1 MYIVDSSIGRF
12 MADSTEELDSL
23 LVRIDSK
30 SLNWY
35 RIYCKGNC
43 VYNSDDELPPLPE
56 LGDEHLEAFIVVDD
70 FGRKRNPPRLKKW
83 QRDGIEYREN
93 QERRRCRVE
102 RYRMQQEQTDEI
114 FYEAD
119 DVLILDKMI
128 EFVAAFPEQFD
139 DVISNMLD
147 DLESGSSD
155 SLESNSAIEL
165 SRGYRQRE
173 E

>member
-1 MYIVDSSIGRF
+1 MYVVDSSVGRF
-12 MADSTEELDSL
+12 VADSSEELDTL
-23 LVRIDSK
+23 LKRIDSE
-30 SLNWY
+30 SLEWY
-35 RIYCKGNC
+35 RVYCDGNC

-56 LGDEHLEAFIVVDD
+56 LGDEHFDAFVVVDS

-83 QRDGIEYREN
+83 QMDGIEYREG
-93 QERRRCRVE
+93 QERRRKRVE
-102 RYRMQQEQTDEI
+102 RYQEQEQIGGEIRYESDE
-114 FYEAD
+114 AL
-119 DVLILDKMI
+119 VLDKMI

-139 DVISNMLD
+139 DVISSMLD
-147 DLESGSSD
+147 GLESRPPD